1 MQAIRVHPAP
11 SGSPPYTPS
20 NPAPSTALSLNQNV
34 PIPEPSQ
41 PGDILIRV
49 EATTIIRDM
58 LTWPE
63 TYAHEYAILGSDFSG
78 TVTEVHSSD
87 SKFSPGDA
95 VFGMTDVNRAATW
108 AEYTIAKEDEVA
120 LKPTSLEFARAAAMP
135 LSASTAYEALFEHA
149 RIPRPTVDQLATQ
162 STHMKN
168 QRVLITG
175 ASGALGLYLV
185 QMAAGAGVTVVA
197 ASSSNSRNGDFLR
210 SLGADEVVE
219 YSMLEEQRGK
229 FDVII
234 DVVGGDLLKKCWGYV
249 KDKGVLISL
258 ESASYDFVEEHRKL
272 GLSRDGV
279 RAVFFVVKGSS
290 EALRYIADAADVGA
304 LKSFVAGMFPL
315 ERAQEAYDLANG
327 RYSGR
332 GKFILSLRG

>member
-11 SGSPPYTPS
+11 SGTPPYTPA
-20 NPAPSTALSLNQNV
+20 NPAPSTALNLDHDV
-34 PIPEPSQ
+34 PIPKPSQ
-41 PGDILIRV
+41 SGDLLIRV

-78 TVTEVHSSD
+78 VVTEVHSLD
-87 SKFSPGDA
+87 SKFKPGDA

-120 LKPTSLEFARAAAMP
+120 LKPTALNFVSAAAMP

-149 RIPRPTVDQLATQ
+149 RIPQPTVDQLKAQ
-162 STHMKN
+162 SAQMKD

-210 SLGADEVVE
+210 DLGADEVVE

-229 FDVII
+229 FDAII

-272 GLSRDGV
+272 GLSREGV
-279 RAVFFVVKGSS
+279 RAIFFVVKGSL
-290 EALRYIADAADVGA
+290 EALRYIADAVDAGA
-304 LKSFVAGMFPL
+304 LQSFVAGTFPL
-315 ERAQEAYDLANG
+315 EKAREAYDIANG

-332 GKFILSLRG
+332 GKIILSLR